1 MRLASSIA
9 FLVFAA
15 GAQAADNAPAKII
28 TGNGG
33 VIVEGDQ
40 AATAGDQTDQGTVVT
55 EGSSN
60 VFIGGK
66 PAAIVGSGTNCGGQ
80 VVTGSSSVFING
92 KPMALSG
99 SLTAPCPNN

>member
-1 MRLASSIA
+1 MRAIA
-9 FLVFAA
+9 VCLMFVSFAA
-15 GAQAADNAPAKII
+15 PAVAQQAPGQVI
-28 TGNGG
+28 TGNAG
-33 VIVEGDQ
+33 VVVEGNQ
-40 AATAGDQTDQGTVVT
+40 AATSGDAASNGAVITD
-55 EGSSN
+55 GSSN

-99 SLTAPCPNN
+99 SLTAPCPNQ